1 MFLISDLCK
10 LLETYMEDN
19 QVQEV
24 YKAYLFGAEAHEGQK
39 RLSGE
44 PYIYHPLAVARILAE
59 LKMDY
64 KSIMAAILHDVI
76 EDTPTAKEQL
86 AQMFDEEVAEL
97 VDGVSKLTQI
107 KFSSK
112 AEAQAENFRKLILA
126 MVQDIRV
133 ILIKLAD
140 RLHNMRTLEV
150 MRPDKQRRI
159 AKETLDIYV
168 PIANRLGINAM
179 RVELEDLGFRASHPL
194 RYKILQ
200 EAVKKSRGN
209 RSEIIQKIEAAVS
222 NRLSQENLAGQVVG
236 REKFL
241 YSIYRKMQA
250 KRLSFSEVYD
260 VYAFR
265 IIVKQVDDCYRTLGI
280 VHNLYKPLPG
290 KFKDYIAIPKANGYQ
305 SLHTVLFGPYGV
317 PIEVQIRTED
327 MEKIAEAG
335 IASHW
340 LYKTDKSAGPGN
352 QSSTNSWLREL
363 LEIQKTSGNSQ
374 EFLENVKIDLYP
386 DVVYVFTPRGEIM
399 DLPRGATAVD
409 FAYTVHTDIGNTC
422 IAAKIDRQLA
432 PLRTPLQTGQTVEI
446 ITSPNTTPNP
456 AWLNFVITGKART
469 HIRHYLKNLQ
479 QDQALA
485 MGKRLLEQSLNKF
498 STSIE
503 ELDEERINQAL
514 STLKLEDFNSLLVEI
529 GLGNRMALLI
539 AHQLATSQPIS
550 KPNPFQRMTKGRPAY
565 IMGMFSRYA
574 PNWLTGSRQQPT
586 PIVIKGTEGT
596 VVTYAKCC
604 RPIPGDPIVG
614 TFNPGRGLVV
624 HIESCRNIRDYRKH
638 PENWVELQWEKQT
651 SGEFPVEIRVSVSN
665 QKGVLATVAAAIAQM
680 EANIENVSLDD
691 RDGHYPDLT
700 FLMNVHHRQHLARI
714 IRRIRAIDEV
724 TKISRSKS

>member
-1 MFLISDLCK
+1 VFLISDLCK

>member
-1 MFLISDLCK
+1 MGD
-10 LLETYMEDN
+10 D

-24 YKAYLFGAEAHEGQK
+24 YKAYLFGAEAHQGQK

-86 AQMFDEEVAEL
+86 AQTFDEEVAEL
-97 VDGVSKLTQI
+97 VDGVSKLTQM
-107 KFSSK
+107 KFNTK

-194 RYKILQ
+194 RYKILR
-200 EAVKKSRGN
+200 ETVKKSRGN
-209 RSEIIQKIEAAVS
+209 RSEIIQKIETAVS
-222 NRLSQENLAGQVVG
+222 NRLTQEYLVGQVVG

-241 YSIYRKMQA
+241 YSIYRKMQV
-250 KRLSFSEVYD
+250 KRLPFSEVYD

-280 VHNLYKPLPG
+280 IHNLYKPLPG

-317 PIEVQIRTED
+317 PIEVQVRTED

-335 IASHW
+335 IAAHW

-352 QSSTNSWLREL
+352 QSSTNNWLREL
-363 LEIQKTSGNSQ
+363 LEIQKKSGNSE

-386 DVVYVFTPRGEIM
+386 DVVYVFTPRGKIM

-409 FAYTVHTDIGNTC
+409 FAYSVHTAIGNTC

-456 AWLNFVITGKART
+456 AWLNFATTGKART

-479 QDQALA
+479 QDQALI

-498 STSIE
+498 STTIE
-503 ELDEERINQAL
+503 ELDEERINHAL
-514 STLKLEDFNSLLVEI
+514 TTLKLENFDTLLTEI

-539 AHQLATSQPIS
+539 AHQLVTSRSTIN
-550 KPNPFQRMTKGRPAY
+550 KPNPFRRMTKGRPAY

-574 PNWLTGSRQQPT
+574 PAWLTGSRQQPM

-714 IRRIRAIDEV
+714 IRRIRAIDQV

>member
-1 MFLISDLCK
+1 
-10 LLETYMEDN
+10 MEDN

-24 YKAYLFGAEAHEGQK
+24 YNAYLFGAEAHEGQK

-86 AQMFDEEVAEL
+86 AQTFDEEVAEL

-179 RVELEDLGFRASHPL
+179 RVELENLGFRASHPL
-194 RYKILQ
+194 RYKIIQ

-209 RSEIIQKIEAAVS
+209 RSEIIQKIEAAVG
-222 NRLSQENLAGQVVG
+222 NRLTQEDLAGQVVG

-241 YSIYRKMQA
+241 YSIYRKMQE

-265 IIVKQVDDCYRTLGI
+265 VIVKQVDDCYRTLGI
-280 VHNLYKPLPG
+280 IHNLYKPLPG

-409 FAYTVHTDIGNTC
+409 FAYTVHTEIGNTC

-456 AWLNFVITGKART
+456 AWLNFAITGKART

-479 QDQALA
+479 QDQALT

-503 ELDEERINQAL
+503 ELSEARINQAL
-514 STLKLEDFNSLLVEI
+514 STLKLENFNSLLAEI

-539 AHQLATSQPIS
+539 AHQLATSQAAT

-574 PNWLTGSRQQPT
+574 PTWLTGSRQQPM

-624 HIESCRNIRDYRKH
+624 HIETCRNIRDYRKH

-665 QKGVLATVAAAIAQM
+665 QKGVLATIAAAIAQM

-691 RDGHYPDLT
+691 RDGHHPDLT

-724 TKISRSKS
+724 TKISRPKS